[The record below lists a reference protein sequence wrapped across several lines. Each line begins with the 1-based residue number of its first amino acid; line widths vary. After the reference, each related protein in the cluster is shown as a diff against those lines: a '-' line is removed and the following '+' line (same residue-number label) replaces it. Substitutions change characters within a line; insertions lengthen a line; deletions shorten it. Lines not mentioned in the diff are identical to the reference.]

1 MKQLPL
7 RMICESEFE
16 ELEILVEQKN
26 VHEAPQVKI
35 KGPYIV
41 AEKKNGNGRVYP
53 ASVIEKAVEKYKKDF
68 IGTQRS
74 VGELNHPSTIE
85 IDYNNVCHMI
95 TDLKR
100 EGNIWIGESKILTG
114 TPKGDL
120 VAGLL
125 RNGVK
130 VGIST
135 RGVGN
140 INEKKIVD
148 DYRLITADL
157 VNEPSGPGCFLEG
170 ILESKQ
176 FMIDSHGDIVEYA
189 YEQIEEDLSDLPNHS
204 DDRAAKI
211 LATMAEFLKSI

>member
-1 MKQLPL
+1 MIKPL
-7 RMICESEFE
+7 KMICESEFE
-16 ELEILVEQKN
+16 ELEILVEQEN
-26 VHEAPQVKI
+26 IHEAKQIKI
-35 KGPYIV
+35 RGPYIV

-53 ASVIEKAVEKYKKDF
+53 AEIIEKAVEKYKKDF
-68 IGTQRS
+68 IQTKRS

-100 EGNIWIGESKILTG
+100 DGNLWIGESKILTG

-125 RNGVK
+125 QNGVK

-140 INEKKIVD
+140 INEKKVVD

-157 VNEPSGPGCFLEG
+157 VNEPSPGCFLEG

-176 FMIDSHGDIVEYA
+176 FMIDTHGEIVEFA
-189 YEQIEEDLSDLPNHS
+189 YDKIEEGLADLPNRT
-204 DDRAAKI
+204 DARKAKI
-211 LATMAEFLKSI
+211 VAVMTDFLRSI